1 MRRLHRVNLGFLWMN
16 NNSLVYL
23 ARQPVYNRDLAV
35 VAYELLYRT
44 GEGARVLDPVSQP
57 DEATSSV
64 VINAVL
70 NIGLNQITGGKP
82 ALINVTRSFLLSG
95 HLPSKLAGQLIPEV
109 LEGTSVDDDLVSCV
123 ARYRKQGFTIAL
135 DDFEYSAQ
143 WDALI
148 PLADIIKIDVL
159 AMSHEEV
166 SKTLAQLE
174 GFSGKLL
181 AEKVE
186 DYESYQRYREMG
198 FEYFQGY
205 FLARPNLIKDKQVPA
220 SKMTVCRLLSQLS
233 DPDVEAEDIS
243 ETIMHDA
250 RLAFKLLKV
259 VNSAAMGLPRQ
270 LDSIK
275 EAIVMLGLQEIKC
288 WAALLSLGSA
298 DDKPHELLMT
308 ALVRSKMCQLLAKR
322 LGVDSQKAFTVGLL
336 SLFEAL
342 MDIPAPVLFQEVPFL
357 EEIQVAV
364 LEFAGP
370 LGQVLHLVLQY
381 EKGDWDKLV
390 TGSEVDLFELYLE
403 ALGYVQFGN
412 FLAA

>member
-1 MRRLHRVNLGFLWMN
+1 MEK
-16 NNSLVYL
+16 SALVYL
-23 ARQPVYNRDLAV
+23 ARQPIYNRDLAV

-44 GEGARVLDPVSQP
+44 GEGARAFDPITQP

-70 NIGLNQITGGKP
+70 NVGLAQITGGKP
-82 ALINVTRSFLLSG
+82 ALINVTRSFLLNG
-95 HLPSKLAGQLIPEV
+95 HLPTKLAGHLIPEI
-109 LEGTSVDDDLVSCV
+109 LEGTDVDEDLVSCV
-123 ARYRKQGFTIAL
+123 ARYRERGFTIAL
-135 DDFEYSAQ
+135 DDFEYSPQ
-143 WDALI
+143 WDAII
-148 PLADIIKIDVL
+148 PLADIIKVDVL
-159 AMSHEEV
+159 AMSPGQV
-166 SKTLAQLE
+166 SETLARLE

-186 DYESYQRYREMG
+186 DYDSYQRYRDMG

-233 DPDVEAEDIS
+233 DPDVEADAIS

-275 EAIVMLGLQEIKC
+275 EAIVMLGLKEIKC
-288 WAALLSLGSA
+288 WAALLSLGSV
-298 DDKPHELLMT
+298 DNKPHELLMT
-308 ALVRSKMCQLLAKR
+308 ALVRSKMCQLLASR
-322 LGVDSQKAFTVGLL
+322 SGVDAQKAFTVGLL
-336 SLFEAL
+336 SLFEPL
-342 MDIPAPVLFQEVPFL
+342 MDIPIPVLFKEVPFL

-364 LEFAGP
+364 VDYAGP
-370 LGQVLHLVLQY
+370 LGQILELVLQY
-381 EKGDWDKLV
+381 ERGDWDNLRRD
-390 TGSEVDLFELYLE
+390 GEIDLFELYLE
-403 ALGYVQFGN
+403 ALGFVQFGN
-412 FLAA
+412 FLSG